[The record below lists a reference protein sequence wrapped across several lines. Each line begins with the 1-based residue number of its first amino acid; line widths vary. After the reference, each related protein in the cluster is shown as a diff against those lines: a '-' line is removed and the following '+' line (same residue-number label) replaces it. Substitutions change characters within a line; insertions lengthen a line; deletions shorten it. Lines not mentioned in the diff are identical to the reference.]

1 MGCYKVI
8 LDCSVDNKALY
19 EKCGFKQK
27 EVQMV
32 KFHLRN
38 TILSSFLSI
47 YVDLLFHKEKQKNLP
62 SSLPCSQQTGNK
74 IAYRNME
81 GIHFTEIQG
90 IYIRT

>member
-1 MGCYKVI
+1 MQLGKKVIEFLADHAYSMGCYKVI
-8 LDCSVDNKALY
+8 LDCSLDNKALY

-47 YVDLLFHKEKQKNLP
+47 YVDLLFHKEKKTYP
-62 SSLPCSQQTGNK
+62 LPCHVAS
-74 IAYRNME
+74 RL
-81 GIHFTEIQG
+81 EIK
-90 IYIRT
+90 

>member
-1 MGCYKVI
+1 MQLGKKVIEFLADHAYSMGCYKVI
-8 LDCSVDNKALY
+8 LDCSLDNKALY

-47 YVDLLFHKEKQKNLP
+47 YVDLLFHKENKKTYP
-62 SSLPCSQQTGNK
+62 LPCHAAS
-74 IAYRNME
+74 RL
-81 GIHFTEIQG
+81 EIK
-90 IYIRT
+90 